1 MDSKKILIELPIDV
15 YTKVARMAKADDR
28 SVRSMVN
35 KLVKDGLRGERNQN
49 E

>member
-1 MDSKKILIELPIDV
+1 MDSKKILIELPIDI
-15 YTKVARMAKADDR
+15 YAEVARMAKADDR

-35 KLVKDGLRGERNQN
+35 KLVKDGLRGESN